1 MENKAQTWA
10 RKGFIALLVALV
22 VCCCT
27 LLAGCAESADDA
39 VRKVV
44 TDEFNEIKNASAEEV
59 EELAGDSSEFA
70 ALSAYGITAAD
81 AYDAIFSDFDYKIDS
96 IKVDGDKAT
105 VGVVF
110 TTKDLT
116 TFQSA
121 LVTAAQDAANNGT
134 FDNMTTSEMN
144 AAIGQLVL
152 DTIKNLPTTETKVI
166 DFEVNKV
173 AGNWEMADDSGDIL
187 QEALFPTSVMNS
199 L

>member
-1 MENKAQTWA
+1 MEKAQTWA
-10 RKGFIALLVALV
+10 QRGIIALLAVFVA
-22 VCCCT
+22 CCCT
-27 LLAGCAESADDA
+27 FLAGCSENAEDA

-44 TDEFNEIKNASAEEV
+44 TEEFDEVKNASAEEI
-59 EELAGDSSEFA
+59 EQLAGDSSEFA

-81 AYDAIFSDFDYKIDS
+81 AYDAIFSEFDYKIDN

-121 LVTAAQDAANNGT
+121 LTTAAQEAATNGSLT
-134 FDNMTTSEMN
+134 GLSSTDLN
-144 AAIGQLVL
+144 AAIGKLVL
-152 DTIKNLPTTETKVI
+152 DTIKSLPNTETKVI
-166 DFEVNKV
+166 DFDVVKV
-173 AGNWEMADDSGDIL
+173 AGNWEMASDSGQVL

-199 L
+199 F